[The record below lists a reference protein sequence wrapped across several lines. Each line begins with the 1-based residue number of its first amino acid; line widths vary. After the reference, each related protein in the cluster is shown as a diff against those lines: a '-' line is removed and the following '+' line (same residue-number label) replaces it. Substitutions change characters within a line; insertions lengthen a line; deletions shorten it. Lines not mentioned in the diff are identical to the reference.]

1 MGKPVATPR
10 GGLHRDGA
18 VAGLLRLSFRSRYG
32 PVVTRFLRLHRAV
45 TLAIALSLLSAQ
57 SAAAAGNLTLP
68 FADPHPRITSW
79 TDHHYPDRQ
88 DDGTMIRF
96 DGARGYAYDG
106 HRGTDFAV
114 PSNTPV
120 LAADEGTVI
129 YSEWSD
135 SGGWGVVIDHAYDRT
150 AYFHNNQLFVYPG
163 QHVSRGQLIALSG
176 STGNSTGP
184 HLHFEVRDLL
194 TPWHSVDPYGWT
206 GPGKDPWRWDL
217 GNLWTSNPPVPF
229 LLPLAF
235 PGGAHWNSWYG
246 MDGPPPPV
254 SWRLRD
260 GGHGLAGFA
269 ARWDQDPGAAA
280 GRTLATSGSAAVPGP
295 GAHTLHLRVFDRAG
309 TSADITYLYLYDVEP
324 PTSALRVDPGA
335 STAPSLHWSGND
347 GLSGVKGMAIEVA
360 AGSAGFRQWFTQSAD
375 QPTAGRSQGAL
386 RFLGDPGVTYR
397 LRLTLNDAARNP
409 APPVVVTASLP
420 ARAAMP
426 ATAADHAVLGALP
439 AQPDGTPATMGVR
452 QEHPSAD
459 GALLLG
465 TDASLHG
472 LGGGAPISNAPPAS
486 VAAAV
491 DVAALPSGPL
501 RLLADGTTWS
511 SSGTAGPRFALK
523 APVRM
528 LGSGDGSIVA
538 VDAAGAVAVAPSPAA
553 GEGRVVGSVSLSAG
567 ASLVDAALF
576 SGSHAGLALDSA
588 GALHAFGATD
598 PGLATVA
605 SGWMLPGRPVAIAL
619 GGTPQAPAGIMTDAS
634 GDWQTFGSML
644 LLPDA
649 TFGGPL
655 FDAMTGVPVR

>member
-96 DGARGYAYDG
+96 DGASGYAYDG

-120 LAADEGTVI
+120 LAADDGTVI

-184 HLHFEVRDLL
+184 HLHFEVRDVL

-217 GNLWTSNPPVPF
+217 GYLWTSNPPKPF

-235 PGGAHWNSWYG
+235 PSGAHWNYWYG
-246 MDGPPPPV
+246 IDGPPPPV

-260 GGHGLAGFA
+260 GGRGLAGFA
-269 ARWDQDPGAAA
+269 ARWDADPGVAA

-309 TSADITYLYLYDVEP
+309 TSADITYLYLYDVDP
-324 PTSALRVDPGA
+324 PTSALRVDPG
-335 STAPSLHWSGND
+335 SSIAPSLHWSGND
-347 GLSGVKGMAIEVA
+347 ALSGVKGLAIEVA
-360 AGSAGFRQWFTQSAD
+360 AGSTAFRPWYSQSAD
-375 QPTAGRSQGAL
+375 QPAAGKSQGAL
-386 RFLGDPGVTYR
+386 RFLGDPGVTYQ

-409 APPVVVTASLP
+409 AAPVVVTASLS
-420 ARAAMP
+420 AGAAMP
-426 ATAADHAVLGALP
+426 ATAADHAVLGPLP
-439 AQPDGTPATMGVR
+439 AQPEGAAAVMGVR
-452 QEHPSAD
+452 QEHPSAE

-465 TDASLHG
+465 TDASVHG
-472 LGGGAPISNAPPAS
+472 LGGSAPIPNAPPAS

-491 DVAALPSGPL
+491 DVATLPSGPL
-501 RLLADGTTWS
+501 RLLADGTTWN
-511 SSGTAGPRFALK
+511 SSGLAGPRFSVK
-523 APVRM
+523 APVRL
-528 LGSGDGSIVA
+528 LGASDGSLIA
-538 VDAAGAVAVAPSPAA
+538 VDAG
-553 GEGRVVGSVSLSAG
+553 GSISV
-567 ASLVDAALF
+567 
-576 SGSHAGLALDSA
+576 
-588 GALHAFGATD
+588 
-598 PGLATVA
+598 
-605 SGWMLPGRPVAIAL
+605 
-619 GGTPQAPAGIMTDAS
+619 
-634 GDWQTFGSML
+634 
-644 LLPDA
+644 
-649 TFGGPL
+649 
-655 FDAMTGVPVR
+655 